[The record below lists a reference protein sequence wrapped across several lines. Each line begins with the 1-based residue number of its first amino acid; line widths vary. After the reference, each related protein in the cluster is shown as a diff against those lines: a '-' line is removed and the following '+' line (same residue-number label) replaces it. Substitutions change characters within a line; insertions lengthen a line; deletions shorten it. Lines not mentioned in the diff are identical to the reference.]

1 MTETTNLKLPFVA
14 PAQAQKH
21 VTVNEAFARLDASV
35 QMSVESRMLTEPPL
49 VVTEGEAYL
58 VAPGAEGD
66 WAGQD
71 GRIASFSNGGWIF
84 MDPRGGWQVWVADET
99 SRLTFNGAS
108 WSRNILAQSLSNAAL
123 RAEVVEIDFTL
134 SGGLTVEETEEVI
147 PKDASVW
154 GITGR
159 VLETFTGTLSDWS
172 LGVDGAED
180 RYGSG
185 YTLDAGAWQRGIT
198 GQPVTYYTPTRLKL
212 SANGGA
218 FAGGKLR
225 LAIHLM
231 RFELPDVD

>member
-1 MTETTNLKLPFVA
+1 MTDTTKLKLPFLA
-14 PAQAQKH
+14 AAQAQKH
-21 VTVNEAFARLDASV
+21 VTVNEAFARVDAAV

-58 VAPGAEGD
+58 VASGGSGD

-84 MDPRGGWQVWVADET
+84 MDPRSGWQLWVAEEAN
-99 SRLTFNGAS
+99 RLTFDGTDWAANV
-108 WSRNILAQSLSNAAL
+108 LARSLSNAAF

-134 SGGLTVEETEEVI
+134 SGGGSVEETDEVI

-154 GITGR
+154 GVTGR
-159 VLETFTGTLSDWS
+159 VLETITGGLNDWS
-172 LGVDGAED
+172 LGVDTAEN

-198 GQPVTYYTPTRLKL
+198 GQPVTYYAPTRLKL
-212 SANGGA
+212 TANGGD
-218 FAGGKLR
+218 FSGGKLR

-231 RFELPDVD
+231 RFELPDGD